1 MYEKIKYICE
11 YCGDSFDSKEKCLE
25 HEGKEKL
32 KLQANKMLSE
42 GKNLG
47 EIQEILEFWKGG
59 LPKYLKDVTQENCF
73 EISLWQCCEKPAY
86 QIKSITMDGSLIL
99 GGCGSFY
106 GYWEGY
112 CKISDN
118 CLRRVFPKEKLFV
131 YHK

>member
-25 HEGKEKL
+25 H
-32 KLQANKMLSE
+32 
-42 GKNLG
+42 
-47 EIQEILEFWKGG
+47 
-59 LPKYLKDVTQENCF
+59 LKDVTQENCF